1 MCLGVM
7 DEKEP
12 NAIAKLEAALYAS
25 GRPLSFKELS
35 TRLNIGSEEEVSKL
49 VHKLSE
55 MYRKDGSA
63 LEVRELPGGLVVM
76 QLKTEYVGLARRFSS
91 KPILT
96 SGPLR
101 TLSYVAYYQ
110 PVEQRRVAL
119 ARGSLAY
126 RHLKLLE
133 ELGLVTRQ
141 RRGRSIVVE
150 TTPEFAS
157 YLGLSG
163 DRSTMKRQLSRI
175 FKELELKSL
184 EKERNRDRT

>member
-1 MCLGVM
+1 M
-7 DEKEP
+7 
-12 NAIAKLEAALYAS
+12 EAALYAS

-35 TRLNIGSEEEVSKL
+35 SRLDLGSEEEVVAL
-49 VHKLSE
+49 VRRLSE
-55 MYRKDGSA
+55 LYERDGSA
-63 LEVRELPGGLVVM
+63 IEVRELPGGLVVM
-76 QLKTEYVGLARRFSS
+76 QLKADYVGLVRRFSS

-110 PVEQRRVAL
+110 PVEQRRVAE
-119 ARGSLAY
+119 ARGSQAY

-133 ELGLVTRQ
+133 EMGLITRQ

-150 TTPEFAS
+150 TTPTFAS

-163 DRSTMKRQLSRI
+163 DRSTMKRQLNRI
-175 FKELELKSL
+175 FKELELRSL
-184 EKERNRDRT
+184 ERGGSRGGDKTR

>member
-1 MCLGVM
+1 V
-7 DEKEP
+7 DVKES
-12 NAIAKLEAALYAS
+12 AALAKLEAALYAS

-35 TRLNIGSEEEVSKL
+35 ARLGLGSEEEASRL
-49 VHKLSE
+49 ARRLSE
-55 MYRKDGSA
+55 MYRRDGSA

-76 QLKTEYVGLARRFSS
+76 QLKADYVGLARRVSS
-91 KPILT
+91 RPVLT

-119 ARGSLAY
+119 ARGSNAY

-133 ELGLVTRQ
+133 EMGLIKRQ
-141 RRGRSIVVE
+141 RRGRNIIVE

-157 YLGLSG
+157 YLGLSS

-175 FKELELKSL
+175 FKELELKAL
-184 EKERNRDRT
+184 EREGDQG

>member
-1 MCLGVM
+1 M
-7 DEKEP
+7 DEKELS
-12 NAIAKLEAALYAS
+12 ALAKLEAALYAS
-25 GRPLSFKELS
+25 GRPLSLKELS
-35 TRLNIGSEEEVSKL
+35 TRLELGSEGEVSRL
-49 VHKLSE
+49 VRRLSE
-55 MYRKDGSA
+55 MYERDGSA

-76 QLKTEYVGLARRFSS
+76 QLKTDYVGLARRFSS
-91 KPILT
+91 KPVLT

-110 PVEQRRVAL
+110 PVEQRRVAS

-133 ELGLVTRQ
+133 EMGLITRQ
-141 RRGRSIVVE
+141 RRGRSTIIE

-184 EKERNRDRT
+184 EKEGSRARRR

>member
-1 MCLGVM
+1 MN
-7 DEKEP
+7 EKESSGL
-12 NAIAKLEAALYAS
+12 AKLEAALYAS

-35 TRLNIGSEEEVSKL
+35 IRLGLGSEEEVSRL
-49 VHKLSE
+49 VQRLSE
-55 MYRKDGSA
+55 MYKRDGSA
-63 LEVRELPGGLVVM
+63 LEVKELPGGLAVM
-76 QLKTEYVGLARRFSS
+76 QLKTDYVGLAKRFSS

-96 SGPLR
+96 IGPLR

-133 ELGLVTRQ
+133 EMGLITRQ
-141 RRGRSIVVE
+141 RKGRSIIVE

-163 DRSTMKRQLSRI
+163 DKSTMKRQLTKI

-184 EKERNRDRT
+184 ERGGNRDQGR